1 MSCLLNFL
9 NKMIVCIR
17 INSRIL
23 TKKWT
28 KLRGSYCE
36 GHGLHWLFAIRDFFE
51 KHLSS
56 ILFLDSILDWAKL
69 LELDTK
75 SSKVILNATP
85 PKEKKKGNN
94 YKIGPTT
101 MLK

>member
-1 MSCLLNFL
+1 MYMNKFKNF
-9 NKMIVCIR
+9 NQKMDKIER
-17 INSRIL
+17 I
-23 TKKWT
+23 
-28 KLRGSYCE
+28 E

-75 SSKVILNATP
+75 SCKVILNATP